1 MAKISIIIP
10 VYNSEKYLRQCLDS
24 ITYQTFKDFEC
35 ICVNDESTDSS
46 LTILKE
52 YAQEDKRFKI
62 ISQKNKGVSAARNTG
77 LNNVF
82 SQYLTFIDSDDWI
95 TNDYLE
101 KLYTTIIL
109 NNADIVVTH
118 HIIYH
123 HTDNIFEKES
133 NIKKI
138 NNLYQKILSEKNKT
152 IKDIFKI
159 ADISRSVW
167 GKLYKID
174 IIKNNRISFFE
185 NVYSEEDFSFNILVN
200 LYMKNVILID
210 DELYV
215 YRKQI
220 PSLTSNNEQLRIE
233 SLNSF
238 IMLTKELEK
247 RNFTNKTINKLCI
260 NGFLHLIGKISK
272 NVSKNEQQKL
282 LKLII
287 EHFLYLK
294 NISINISI
302 LYKLKLQFSLFIVKT
317 FQIKSFNFFRLLK
330 NII

>member
-10 VYNSEKYLRQCLDS
+10 VYNAEKYLRQCLDS
-24 ITYQTFKDFEC
+24 IFYQTFQDFEC

-46 LTILKE
+46 LTILEE
-52 YAQEDKRFKI
+52 YAKEDKRFKI

-77 LNNVF
+77 LNNAF
-82 SQYLTFIDSDDWI
+82 SQYLTFIDSDDWV

-101 KLYTTIIL
+101 KLYITIIL
-109 NNADIVVTH
+109 NNADIVITH

-123 HTDNIFEKES
+123 HIDNMFKKES

-138 NNLYQKILSEKNKT
+138 NNLYYKKLSAKHKT

-159 ADISRSVW
+159 TDISRPVW
-167 GKLYKID
+167 GKLYKTD
-174 IIKNNRISFFE
+174 IIKNNKIYFFE

-200 LYMKNVILID
+200 LYMKNIILID

-220 PSLTSNNEQLRIE
+220 PSLTSNNEHLRIE

-238 IMLTKELEK
+238 IMLTNELGK
-247 RNFTNKTINKLCI
+247 RNFTSKTINELCV
-260 NGFLHLIGKISK
+260 NGFLHLIGKIAK
-272 NVSKNEQQKL
+272 NVSKNEHQKL

-294 NISINISI
+294 NISTNISI

-317 FQIKSFNFFRLLK
+317 FQIKSFIFFRLMK

>member
-1 MAKISIIIP
+1 M
-10 VYNSEKYLRQCLDS
+10 
-24 ITYQTFKDFEC
+24 FK
-35 ICVNDESTDSS
+35 
-46 LTILKE
+46 
-52 YAQEDKRFKI
+52 
-62 ISQKNKGVSAARNTG
+62 
-77 LNNVF
+77 
-82 SQYLTFIDSDDWI
+82 
-95 TNDYLE
+95 
-101 KLYTTIIL
+101 
-109 NNADIVVTH
+109 
-118 HIIYH
+118 
-123 HTDNIFEKES
+123 KES

-138 NNLYQKILSEKNKT
+138 NNLYHKILSAKHKT
-152 IKDIFKI
+152 IKDIFEI
-159 ADISRSVW
+159 TDISRPVW
-167 GKLYKID
+167 GKLYKSD
-174 IIKNNRISFFE
+174 IIKNNKIYFFE
-185 NVYSEEDFSFNILVN
+185 NIYSEEDFSFNILVN
-200 LYMKNVILID
+200 LYMQNIIFID

-220 PSLTSNNEQLRIE
+220 PSLTSNNEHLRIE

-238 IMLTKELEK
+238 IMLTKELGK
-247 RNFTNKTINKLCI
+247 RNFSSKTINELCV
-260 NGFLHLIGKISK
+260 NNFLHLIGKIAK